1 MPKLDGTHI
10 VERLQK
16 RIVEMETG
24 VEVAAKDIRALLTKS
39 QQQSLDD
46 ALAEQML
53 LRKGKR
59 ARNDEEKLQLGW
71 KTKMEVRLEAFKAA
85 LKEAQ
90 LDEVAAWDAKI
101 YNAEVRQAKIY
112 LDVLSA
118 ALNSGK
124 SSQKAQ
130 NMGNNALTRAGLGRL
145 DAQHVASRLL
155 RDAEVNG
162 MEDALRERF
171 AREEAA
177 EHLVQKAL
185 LDQQAKGKG

>member
-101 YNAEVRQAKIY
+101 YNAEV
-112 LDVLSA
+112 
-118 ALNSGK
+118 
-124 SSQKAQ
+124 
-130 NMGNNALTRAGLGRL
+130 
-145 DAQHVASRLL
+145 
-155 RDAEVNG
+155 
-162 MEDALRERF
+162 
-171 AREEAA
+171 
-177 EHLVQKAL
+177 
-185 LDQQAKGKG
+185 